1 MTEILNLA
9 LKKNIFEKVINGETD
24 EIPIKKND
32 WWRKRL
38 MDVDTGC
45 FKKFD
50 IASITSGSPD
60 KTNYEINHIELR
72 GDYFIVT
79 IKKGPVNMETEED
92 PVKKEVPVQTVI
104 APKPEPVKTEP
115 VVIESI
121 PVKTEY
127 VKPVSVVKP
136 EPVKKEEPAEKP
148 TKQVKSDTPSIKTT
162 IWKVFEKFCQLKDV
176 YVVNMPSVTIRNNGQ
191 IFGCSKRLI
200 ADRESD
206 VKFNFKK
213 EEIIQYYGES
223 DDVFL
228 GEIMAF
234 MDNLLKNNYVFVN
247 KNGCGFTTGPD
258 FELIFKMTV
267 ITKRKYLFQK

>member
-79 IKKGPVNMETEED
+79 IKKGPVNMETEET
-92 PVKKEVPVQTVI
+92 PVEKEVPVQTVV

-121 PVKTEY
+121 PVKTE
-127 VKPVSVVKP
+127 PVKP
-136 EPVKKEEPAEKP
+136 EPVKKEEPTEKP
-148 TKQVKSDTPSIKTT
+148 TKQVKSDTPTIKAT

-200 ADRESD
+200 ADRDSD
-206 VKFNFKK
+206 VKFEFRK
-213 EEIIQYYGES
+213 EEIIQNFGMS
-223 DDVFL
+223 DEVFL
-228 GEIMAF
+228 GEIIAYL
-234 MDNLLKNNYVFVN
+234 DSLLKNNYVFVN
-247 KNGCGFTTGPD
+247 KNRCGFATGTD
-258 FELIFKMTV
+258 FEIIFKMTV
-267 ITKRKYLFQK
+267 IAKRKYLFQK